1 VMFQSWAVAANGGRS
16 LSVRG
21 LGLPVEEID
30 YEADPAD
37 DRSTSLPAWLLKK
50 LEGAGV
56 SDEIMETLD
65 EESARD
71 LVADI
76 RSDAAE

>member
-1 VMFQSWAVAANGGRS
+1 M
-16 LSVRG
+16 
-21 LGLPVEEID
+21 LGDPQEID
-30 YEADPAD
+30 HKADPAD
-37 DRSTSLPAWLLKK
+37 DRLTSLPAWLLKE
-50 LEGAGV
+50 LQRAGV